1 MNLSEVLLPLSRI
14 SLLGRMMSDRMTFSR
29 PNCFLIS
36 LARPLPS
43 WPSPPVSNDSYMQ
56 TDSLHRERLGETK
69 YQYDFTTY
77 WVFENFTVLKKLFV
91 VHLKRSSFLALS

>member
-36 LARPLPS
+36 LASPLPS
-43 WPSPPVSNDSYMQ
+43 WPSPPVSNDPYIQS
-56 TDSLHRERLGETK
+56 DSLHRDIYIIKVLLRQNINLTLLHNG
-69 YQYDFTTY
+69 FT
-77 WVFENFTVLKKLFV
+77 
-91 VHLKRSSFLALS
+91 RIS